1 MQSKK
6 KLINSFMILII
17 LVLVNIPFVIHVFA
31 IKYDEDLSNLS
42 ATTSV
47 TLKIGDNDYTI
58 NNDTDIDGL
67 ISLDMAILEYKAN
80 NGTID
85 YSTSY
90 NQLLGLLEKNATIIT
105 GDIVEQTISSD
116 TIWNITGNANMMGN
130 VNIGTNARLIIM
142 GDGIISRNGD
152 YSIIN
157 YGKISLQESVT
168 ADGGGEQ
175 NNARFIKSEGS
186 NLLKAKLYLTDNF
199 KIQNFVVNNTD
210 GVGIYGSQTLFYM
223 SGGTIGSKNI
233 TFRWD
238 DGNETLYGINTEEYL
253 SKREQKNEY
262 PYIKEIN
269 TINGNIGKHVT
280 GGDVPMGGGIYLE
293 GSEFYMSDG
302 SIVGN
307 SLIGTSTNPV
317 NGAGSHGGAGYFLQ
331 CNIYITGGKISGNQT
346 NIAKGATSTYNQ
358 YSGAIQLAYTSGKY
372 ICEMSNVE
380 IAYNYTQRW
389 VGAIDIYSGNTLYL
403 KENAIIKYNQA
414 ANNSG
419 AIAVDGTGAYMVME
433 NGSKVTHNYSGNL
446 GGGIR
451 CLGQLTMN
459 GGDISYNYSVN
470 DAAGLSIQTDDS
482 RTGKAVLNGGSIKN
496 NKSEKSGGGIGIVV
510 ARKNGTSGLT
520 LNGTDIHSNIADGY
534 GGGIYV
540 DASNGIVIAELDK
553 GLITENTAYAGAG
566 IYVNQRYVCEAT
578 LNISSDDVKIQKN
591 NAQTDGGGI
600 YLYHDTNNTGTIE
613 AVINGG
619 FISENVS
626 NGNGGGL
633 YLNNG
638 SLNILKGTITGNISK
653 KDGAG
658 AYVYDGI
665 INMSGGNIE
674 KNTSVGNGAGIYSR
688 ANITMNDGNVK
699 YNKSTN
705 GNGGGIYL
713 DNNSNF
719 KFINGKVVYNSVT
732 STETP
737 TEGTLAKNSTSGV
750 GGGVYIN
757 SGVFSM
763 YDDNNNAGT
772 GAIYGNTADY
782 SADDLF
788 ATGDDTQ
795 FDAISVIEMK
805 KSDEYMTSDSWFED
819 YPENEEHLSLNEA
832 NRISIKSKGRYKILE
847 KNDSVDDMVAATTV
861 LKRNCTDYIAITMG
875 KGLGG
880 ISLEVNDT
888 NIQSDQTFIYKLEYV
903 KVYNND
909 TGELSMILSADCSKS
924 TIVNKIPAGTY
935 KLTLIPNWSWRYND
949 TTNVKITA
957 NNISKELETNT
968 FEFNVY
974 SNQIT
979 KCITSYSLK
988 SNNSFFTKLLTIVKG
1003 VK

>member
-6 KLINSFMILII
+6 MLINIFMILII
-17 LVLVNIPFVIHVFA
+17 LLLVNIPFVIHVFA

-47 TLKIGDNDYTI
+47 TLKIEDNDYVI

-67 ISLDMAILEYKAN
+67 ISLDMAILEYKAK
-80 NGTID
+80 NGTSD
-85 YSTSY
+85 YSTIY
-90 NQLLGLLEKNATIIT
+90 NQLLKLLEKNATTINGEIA
-105 GDIVEQTISSD
+105 EQTISSD
-116 TIWNITGNANMMGN
+116 TIWNIIDNVNMTGN
-130 VNIGTNARLIIM
+130 VNVGTNGRLIII
-142 GDGIISRNGD
+142 GDGTISRNGD

-157 YGKISLQESVT
+157 YGKISLQENVT

-186 NLLKAKLYLTDNF
+186 DSLKAELYLTDNF

-210 GVGIYGSQTLFYM
+210 GVGIYGNQTLFYM

-233 TFRWD
+233 TFTWD

-269 TINGNIGKHVT
+269 TINGNIGKHVP
-280 GGDVPMGGGIYLE
+280 GGNVPMGGGIHLE
-293 GSEFYMSDG
+293 NSEFYMSDG

-331 CNIYITGGKISGNQT
+331 CNIYITGGNISGNQT

-358 YSGAIQLAYTSGKY
+358 YSGAIQLAYTSGNY
-372 ICEMSNVE
+372 MCEMSNVE

-403 KENAIIKYNQA
+403 KENAIVKYNQA
-414 ANNSG
+414 ASNSG

-459 GGDISYNYSVN
+459 GGDISYNYSVDN
-470 DAAGLSIQTDDS
+470 AAGLSIQTDDN
-482 RTGKAVLNGGSIKN
+482 RTGKAVLNGGIIQN
-496 NKSEKSGGGIGIVV
+496 NKSGRSGGGIGIVV

-520 LNGTDIHSNIADGY
+520 LNGTEIHANVANWY

-540 DASNGIVIAELDK
+540 DASNGIVTAELDK
-553 GLITENTAYAGAG
+553 GLITENTANAGAG
-566 IYVNQRYVCEAT
+566 IYVNQSYVCQAT
-578 LNISSDDVKIQKN
+578 LSISSDDVKIQKN

-600 YLYHDTNNTGTIE
+600 YLYHDTSSTGTIE
-613 AVINGG
+613 ALINGG
-619 FISENVS
+619 FVSENVS

-658 AYVYDGI
+658 AYVYDGTI
-665 INMSGGNIE
+665 SMSGGNIE

-688 ANITMNDGNVK
+688 ANITMNDGNVQ

-719 KFINGKVVYNSVT
+719 KFINGKVVYNSVE

-737 TEGTLAKNSTSGV
+737 TKGTLAKDSTSGV

-763 YDDNNNAGT
+763 YDDNNNTGT

-788 ATGDDTQ
+788 ATGENTQ

-805 KSDEYMTSDSWFED
+805 KADEYMTSDSWFED
-819 YPENEEHLSLNEA
+819 YPEGEEHLSLNED
-832 NRISIKSKGRYKILE
+832 NRISIESKGRYKILE
-847 KNDSVDDMVAATTV
+847 KNDLVDDMVAATTV

-875 KGLGG
+875 KGVGG

-888 NIQSDQTFIYKLEYV
+888 NVQSDQTFIYKLEYV
-903 KVYNND
+903 KIDNSD
-909 TGELSMILSADCSKS
+909 TGELSMILSANCSEP

-935 KLTLIPNWSWRYND
+935 KLTLIPSWSWKYND
-949 TTNVKITA
+949 KANVKITS
-957 NNISKELETNT
+957 NNISNELETAT

-988 SNNSFFTKLLTIVKG
+988 SNNGFLTKLLTIVKG